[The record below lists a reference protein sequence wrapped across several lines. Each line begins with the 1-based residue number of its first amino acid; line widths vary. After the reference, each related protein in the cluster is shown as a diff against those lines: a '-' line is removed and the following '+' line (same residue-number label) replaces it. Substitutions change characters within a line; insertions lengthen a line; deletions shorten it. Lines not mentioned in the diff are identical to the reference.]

1 MSDYYNKSS
10 YATVYYRFAPYTR
23 VNVTLSFHLLL
34 YFLLFSVFSFLSF
47 SITYLVIPY
56 GRTDGRRGLSKL
68 LLHGTRENR
77 NTPEN
82 SPPPL
87 FFYVLRASREFARE
101 EPALPNFAPSTRS
114 VNFFLLGSTSLNTSE
129 KSDFLKC
136 LDKVSNNPIYKTFC
150 LSKVQ
155 LELTEK

>member
-82 SPPPL
+82 SPLP
-87 FFYVLRASREFARE
+87 FFTFYERSRGFARE

-114 VNFFLLGSTSLNTSE
+114 VNFFYSE
-129 KSDFLKC
+129 
-136 LDKVSNNPIYKTFC
+136 
-150 LSKVQ
+150 VQ
-155 LELTEK
+155 V